1 MKKLYTIILFLLF
14 STATKAQFVSISDT
28 AFVSFLTAK
37 YPSAMSGSLLD
48 TTNTLIVNEDSLIC
62 RSLRI
67 KDIYGLQYFDKLKY
81 FNCYFN
87 DLTSLPSLPKTLKHL
102 DCSANQLSSLPA
114 LPDTLIYLDLSS
126 NKFSSLPTLP
136 NNLLYFDC
144 SYNPLYSLPS
154 LPNSIQELWCNGNG
168 LTSLPT
174 LPLSLKT
181 LYCQSNDLTSLP
193 SLPSSLSYLDCPN
206 NKLSSLPSLPSSL
219 WHLNCYRNQ
228 LVGLPVLPTSL
239 KFLDLDYNKLTS
251 LPSIPGNVYYLHVSN
266 NKLTNLPSLPSS
278 LTVLDCSYNSISVL
292 PTLPVILDFMNC
304 NSNRLINIPNI
315 PAKLLYINCE
325 DNPYLYCLPAYIQD
339 TFQYFRVF
347 LGTGISCIP
356 KPIYTPMSTGISG
369 TPAICSALGGCS
381 IAYNILGNVH
391 QDTSSS
397 CLTDSFYN
405 GNVSPGI
412 KVKKFKNGILN
423 QQTYTN
429 SDGYYSFEADITD
442 SIDIVIDTAGQP
454 FVLSCPPSGKR
465 SSRITMSDSVF
476 YYQDFGVKCKGV
488 DWGVNSIYGS
498 FRKGFSRPVYIN
510 AGEFIQKYK
519 LQCAKGTSGVVTTT
533 INGAASYESPMSGAL
548 FPSSVSGATIS
559 YTIADFGAID
569 MNTAFNIYVKTD
581 STAVLGS
588 DICIQTIA
596 TTSSTDINRSNDSL
610 TFCGLVVNS
619 FDPNNKLVYPSTTI
633 GPNEWLTYTINFQN
647 TGTDTAYQIIVRDTL
662 DAYLNLNSFTYLAS
676 SHKPEVNL
684 TGNAVAFNFKN
695 INLLDSF
702 HNEPKSHGW
711 LQYKI
716 KTVST
721 LPTYAKVSNNAS
733 IYFDENE
740 PILTNTTVNINDPLS
755 IRFKN
760 TLSDFTI
767 YPNPA
772 SSQITIETGEV
783 GELKILDLLGS
794 SLFYSKII
802 TPNTPTKFNLP
813 KLSPG
818 LYIYQFSTDKGT
830 SKTGKLHIT
839 EL

>member
-1 MKKLYTIILFLLF
+1 MKKLYTLLLLVLL
-14 STATKAQFVSISDT
+14 STATKAQYVTIADT
-28 AFVSFLTAK
+28 AFASFLTAK
-37 YPSAMSGSLLD
+37 YPSAMSGNLMD

-67 KDIYGLQYFDKLKY
+67 KDIYGLQFFDKLKY

-87 DLTSLPSLPKTLKHL
+87 DITSLPSLPKTLKHL
-102 DCSANQLSSLPA
+102 DCSGNNLSSLPA
-114 LPDTLIYLDLSS
+114 LPDTLIYLDFSS

-136 NNLLYFDC
+136 NNLLYFNC

-154 LPNSIQELWCNGNG
+154 LPNSIQELWCSGNG

-174 LPLSLKT
+174 LPLSLTT
-181 LYCQSNDLTSLP
+181 LYCQNNNLTSLP
-193 SLPSSLSYLDCPN
+193 SLPVSLSYLVCERN
-206 NKLSSLPSLPSSL
+206 QLSSLPSLPSSL
-219 WHLNCYRNQ
+219 WHLNCYSNQ
-228 LVGLPVLPTSL
+228 LAGLPVLPTSL
-239 KFLDLDYNKLTS
+239 KFLGADYNKLTS
-251 LPSIPGNVYYLHVSN
+251 LPAIPGNVYYLHVSN
-266 NKLTNLPSLPSS
+266 NKLTSLPTLPGS
-278 LTVLDCSYNSISVL
+278 LTVLDCSYNFISVL
-292 PTLPVILDFMNC
+292 PTLPGILDYFYC
-304 NSNRLINIPNI
+304 KSNRLINIPNI
-315 PAKLLYINCE
+315 PGKLLYINCE
-325 DNPYLYCLPAYIQD
+325 DNPYLSCLPAFTQD
-339 TFQYFRVF
+339 TFSHFRVV
-347 LGTGISCIP
+347 LGTNITCIP
-356 KPIYTPMSTGISG
+356 KPIYITGSSG
-369 TPAICSALGGCS
+369 SSGALPICSALGGCS

-405 GNVSPGI
+405 GIVSPGI

-510 AGEFIQKYK
+510 AGEFLHKYK
-519 LQCAKGTSGVVTTT
+519 LQCAKGTSGIVTTT
-533 INGAASYESPMSGAL
+533 ISGAASYESPMSGAL
-548 FPSSVSGATIS
+548 FPSSVSGGTIS

-569 MNTAFNIYVKTD
+569 MNTAFNINVKTD

-596 TTSSTDINRSNDSL
+596 TTSSIDINRTNDSL

-619 FDPNNKLVYPSTTI
+619 FDPNNKLVFPSATI
-633 GPNEWLTYTINFQN
+633 GPDEWLTYTINFQN
-647 TGTDTAYQIIVRDTL
+647 TGTDTAYHIIVRDTL
-662 DAYLNLNSFTYLAS
+662 DSYLDLNSFTYLSS

-684 TGNAVAFNFKN
+684 NGNAVAFDFRK

-716 KTVST
+716 KTVAT
-721 LPTYAKVSNNAS
+721 LPINAKVSNNAS
-733 IYFDENE
+733 IYFDDNE
-740 PILTNTTVNINDPLS
+740 PILTNTTVNINEPLGLHNRNIES
-755 IRFKN
+755 SFK
-760 TLSDFTI
+760 L

-772 SSQITIETGEV
+772 SSQITVEAAEA
-783 GELKILDLLGS
+783 GELKIFDMLGS
-794 SLFYSKII
+794 QVYQISTIKSYSPLTIS
-802 TPNTPTKFNLP
+802 LP
-813 KLSPG
+813 KLANG
-818 LYIYQFSTDKGT
+818 LYLYQFISITNSRKI
-830 SKTGKLHIT
+830 GKLTIQSN
-839 EL
+839 